1 MVATVNKMLRRN
13 FPILVLLM
21 LAALVWTQRKS
32 FAKVRPGTGGCG
44 DDAAAAEAE
53 AAEEDRKAAAR
64 GRRRR

>member
-1 MVATVNKMLRRN
+1 MASVNRMLRQQ
-13 FPILVLLM
+13 FPILVLIALG
-21 LAALVWTQRKS
+21 LLVWTQRKS
-32 FAKVRPGTGGCG
+32 FAKVRPGAGGCG